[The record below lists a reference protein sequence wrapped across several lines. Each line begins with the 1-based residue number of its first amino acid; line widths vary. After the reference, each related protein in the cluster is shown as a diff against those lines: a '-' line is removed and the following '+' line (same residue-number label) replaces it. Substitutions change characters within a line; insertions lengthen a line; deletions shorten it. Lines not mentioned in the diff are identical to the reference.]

1 MIDFQKNAV
10 REAME
15 RVYSWKQGYPDEYS
29 RFSVEM
35 MKMMRNDFSQLE
47 RIFKMAIGFVPAYVL
62 IECEKLLAP
71 YSEDVLSA
79 DERTAAA
86 SRVVNELMELKG
98 YLRFGVYT
106 ETIRA
111 KDSRA
116 QDSEEDKQFLIRE
129 FSMAEEDLSEEDDEH
144 IYMSRP

>member
-1 MIDFQKNAV
+1 M
-10 REAME
+10 
-15 RVYSWKQGYPDEYS
+15 
-29 RFSVEM
+29 
-35 MKMMRNDFSQLE
+35 MMRNDFSQLE
-47 RIFKMAIGFVPAYVL
+47 RIFKMAVGFVPAYVL
-62 IECEKLLAP
+62 IECQKLLVP
-71 YSEDVLSA
+71 YSEDLLSA

-111 KDSRA
+111 KDCCT

-129 FSMAEEDLSEEDDEH
+129 FSLAEEDLNEKDDEH
-144 IYMSRP
+144 ICSVCNRPRVLGFASMLHSDGSIHFRQGAFRR